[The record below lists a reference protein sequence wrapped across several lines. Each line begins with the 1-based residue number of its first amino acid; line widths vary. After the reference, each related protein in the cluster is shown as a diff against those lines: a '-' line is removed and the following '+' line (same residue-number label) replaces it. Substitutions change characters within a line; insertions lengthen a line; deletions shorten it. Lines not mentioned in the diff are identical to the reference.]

1 MLIRLGET
9 QINLDNVEYNE
20 SSASKHTGNE
30 LERFSFT
37 IRAKGN
43 KKEMLDEVITN
54 SKNGGVFAVDN
65 TGGTQKEYKITN
77 HSYSYNG
84 NFTDEETIYTYSLEL
99 EQIEKL
105 EIKQL
110 VIAGIKLSP
119 YKYSEEYDNGIIIN
133 TCVRLSNEENE
144 QIKNAIGKNIYFEVI
159 REGISQ
165 EPKTMRF
172 GKTIWSEDGE
182 FTKESW
188 VLVENIYDEKTPKL
202 HHWNEPEWSNIQIEL
217 AIQKHINKSLL
228 NLLMSKGIITS
239 HDIDKLT
246 TEAKDNYREF
256 LKYFLK
262 VDDIDTF

>member
-1 MLIRLGET
+1 MLIKLGDN
-9 QINLDNVEYNE
+9 QINLGDVEYDE
-20 SSASKHTGNE
+20 SLISKHTGNE

-37 IRAKGN
+37 IRVKGN
-43 KKEMLDEVITN
+43 KKEMLEEVITN
-54 SKNGGVFAVDN
+54 SKNDGVFAVDN
-65 TGGTQKEYKITN
+65 TGGIQKEYKITN

-84 NFTDEETIYTYSLEL
+84 NFTDEETIYTYSLKL

-119 YKYSEEYDNGIIIN
+119 YKYSEKYDNGIIID
-133 TCVRLSNEENE
+133 TCVRLSNEETE
-144 QIKNAIGKNIYFEVI
+144 QIKNAIGENKYFEVI

-182 FTKESW
+182 FTKKSW
-188 VLVENIYDEKTPKL
+188 VLVENIYDEKNPKL
-202 HHWNEPEWSNIQIEL
+202 HHWLEPEWSNIQIEL

-228 NLLMSKGIITS
+228 NLLMSKDIITLQ
-239 HDIDKLT
+239 DVDKLT
-246 TEAKDNYREF
+246 TEANNHYKEF